1 MTAATSDRIDRLRLS
16 LLVEAGDAR
25 LASLL
30 HAHSAGRIVAALH
43 GGGQL
48 DGTVLPDPWRMRAS
62 RSDHTADEARAVLR
76 VARQQAMRWVCPGDA
91 EWPEGLGDLDLARPI
106 NHTRGAPLGL
116 WVRGRPRLAAALER
130 SVAVVGARDATTYGC
145 EVAGDLAA
153 DLADGGITVVS
164 GAAYGIDSC
173 AHRGAL
179 ALQGPTMAVLAC
191 GADVDYPRAHA
202 GLLARIADQ
211 GLVVSEQAPGQTP
224 TKGRFL
230 TRNRLIAALSRGT
243 VVVEAARRS
252 GALNTLNW
260 AAEIGRV
267 AMGVP
272 GPVTSQASVGVHQS
286 LRSGQSVLVTSGA
299 EVIEAVGAI
308 GSFDATLPSAP
319 ATDYDA
325 LPPAMKVVLEAVPGG
340 VSATAEAIAAT
351 VPCAVDDAR
360 TVLDVLAERGW
371 VQAAE
376 GRWRLARRA
385 DLSVGRLPRTVTR

>member
-1 MTAATSDRIDRLRLS
+1 MTAARDRLDRLRLS
-16 LLVEAGDAR
+16 LLVEPGDTR
-25 LASLL
+25 LCSLL
-30 HAHSAGRIVAALH
+30 GTYRPGEIVAALH
-43 GGGQL
+43 ADGQL
-48 DGTVLPDPWRMRAS
+48 GGTPLPEPWRVRAA
-62 RSDHTADEARAVLR
+62 RTADDNDEARAVLLT
-76 VARQQAMRWVCPGDA
+76 ARQQAMRWVCPGDS
-91 EWPEGLGDLDLARPI
+91 EWPDGLGDLDLVRPI
-106 NHTRGAPLGL
+106 NQSRGAPLGL
-116 WVRGRPRLAAALER
+116 WVRGRLRLAAALER

-153 DLADGGITVVS
+153 DLADDGITVVS

-179 ALQGPTMAVLAC
+179 ALQGPTVAVLAC
-191 GADVDYPRAHA
+191 GADVDYPRAHS

-211 GLVVSEQAPGQTP
+211 GLVVSEQPPGQTP

-299 EVIEAVGAI
+299 EVIEAVGEI
-308 GSFDATLPSAP
+308 GRFDATLPGAP
-319 ATDYDA
+319 ATDYDT
-325 LPPAMKVVLEAVPGG
+325 LPEAMKVVLEAVPAGIA
-340 VSATAEAIAAT
+340 ATAETIAAT
-351 VPCAVDDAR
+351 VPCAVEDSR
-360 TVLDVLAERGW
+360 TVLEVLAERGW
-371 VQAAE
+371 VQAVE
-376 GRWRLARRA
+376 GGWRLARRA
-385 DLSVGRLPRTVTR
+385 DLSVGRLPRTVTT

>member
-1 MTAATSDRIDRLRLS
+1 MSDKLDRLRLS
-16 LLVEAGDAR
+16 LLVEPGDAR
-25 LASLL
+25 LPALL
-30 HAHSAGRIVAALH
+30 HAHPPGRIVAALRAD
-43 GGGQL
+43 GQL
-48 DGTVLPDPWRMRAS
+48 DGTALPESWRIRGS
-62 RSDHTADEARAVLR
+62 RSDGGNDEARAVLQA
-76 VARQQAMRWVCPGDA
+76 ARRQAMRWVCPDDA
-91 EWPEGLGDLDLARPI
+91 EWPECLGDLDLARPI

-116 WVRGRPRLAAALER
+116 WVRGRLMLADALER

-153 DLADGGITVVS
+153 DLADGGITVIS

-191 GADVDYPRAHA
+191 GADVDYPRANA

-211 GLVVSEQAPGQTP
+211 GLVISEQPPGQTP

-230 TRNRLIAALSRGT
+230 TRNRLIAALARGT

-260 AAEIGRV
+260 AAELGRV

-286 LRSGQSVLVTSGA
+286 LRSGQSILVTSGA
-299 EVIEAVGAI
+299 EVIEAIEAI

-325 LPPAMKVVLEAVPGG
+325 LAPAMKAVLEAVPVG
-340 VSATAEAIAAT
+340 VAGSVESIAAT
-351 VPCAVDDAR
+351 VPCEVADAR
-360 TVLDVLAERGW
+360 TVLDALVDRDW
-371 VQAAE
+371 VRLVE

-385 DLSVGRLPRTVTR
+385 DLSTGRLPRTVTG